1 MVIGINN
8 SIMEAKPP
16 NSSSQRLKYLM
27 TKLNSSQNSH
37 VFRAL
42 VEIRTKYFTP
52 TANHQ
57 KQFVQEGG
65 LKLLVIQLQKNDK
78 KIIDVTLSILGHC
91 VLEQE
96 PRILVGMKNNLH
108 TLYT

>member
-1 MVIGINN
+1 
-8 SIMEAKPP
+8 
-16 NSSSQRLKYLM
+16 M
-27 TKLNSSQNSH
+27 TKLNSSQSSH

-57 KQFVQEGG
+57 NQFVQEGG

-78 KIIDVTLSILGHC
+78 KIIDVALSILGHC

-96 PRILVGMKNNLH
+96 PRILVRMKHNFH
-108 TLYT
+108 TLYTQAQ